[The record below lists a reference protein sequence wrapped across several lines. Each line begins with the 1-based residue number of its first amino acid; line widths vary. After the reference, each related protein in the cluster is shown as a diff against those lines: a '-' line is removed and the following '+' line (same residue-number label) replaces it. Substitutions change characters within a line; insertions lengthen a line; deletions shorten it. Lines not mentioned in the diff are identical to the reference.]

1 MSPLLLPILFY
12 SLLGGLFVLHLSA
25 FILTLVRYHSQPLPF
40 RSPPLLLLTLLGS
53 ALSSLWLALFLLFT
67 SNGLEQHYDIICNQW
82 DWVLW
87 AADLCLVL
95 PYVLRAYRIFRIF
108 TARNTPV
115 PAGGAGS
122 IGSSNIGS
130 LNGASAGLLSSS
142 RAPHVVSSAHLLFL
156 FVLTFAAFCSL
167 KFVLELF
174 HISTSHGFGCP
185 HSSTEVWELVSLLSV
200 VLLLLTIRRLRQV
213 RAEIRDDYGQ
223 MKEYAV
229 VGVLWVSYWLATV
242 GLGFVREGSLWHEWS
257 GVKYV
262 MDLELYRYIHTP
274 LLLTRNVLLT
284 VASVL
289 WPLWLSYHHT
299 FTPLWSS
306 PDSLLSLDSLLK
318 DIICIQFTT
327 TTHIRRGTTKQPAIA
342 RHDTQCNPNLPA
354 HMCRADSL
362 LDTSGTTCCPSSTW
376 SGCWRGW
383 R

>member
-1 MSPLLLPILFY
+1 MSPLVLPILFY
-12 SLLGGLFVLHLSA
+12 SILGILFLLHLTA

-40 RSPPLLLLTLLGS
+40 RSPPLLLLTLFGS

-67 SNGLEQHYDIICNQW
+67 TNGLEDRYDIICDQW

-122 IGSSNIGS
+122 MGGSHAGS
-130 LNGASAGLLSSS
+130 LNGASASLVPSS
-142 RAPHVVSSAHLLFL
+142 RAPHIVTSSHLLFL
-156 FVLTFAAFCSL
+156 FLVAFTAFCAL
-167 KFVLELF
+167 KFILEMF

-229 VGVLWVSYWLATV
+229 VGVVWVSYWLATV
-242 GLGFVREGSLWHEWS
+242 GLGFVREGSLWHAWS

-274 LLLTRNVLLT
+274 LLMTRNVLLT
-284 VASVL
+284 IASVL

-318 DIICIQFTT
+318 DIICIQSANT
-327 TTHIRRGTTKQPAIA
+327 
-342 RHDTQCNPNLPA
+342 A
-354 HMCRADSL
+354 HRNHRPPEYSTPPCKSL
-362 LDTSGTTCCPSSTW
+362 C
-376 SGCWRGW
+376 
-383 R
+383 